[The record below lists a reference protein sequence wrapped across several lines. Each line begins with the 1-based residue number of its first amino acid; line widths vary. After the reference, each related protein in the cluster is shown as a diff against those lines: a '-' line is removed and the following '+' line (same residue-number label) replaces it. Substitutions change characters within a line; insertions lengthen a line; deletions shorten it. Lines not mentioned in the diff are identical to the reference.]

1 MFSVGITSN
10 NQIKITI
17 DEKQDI
23 VLDIHNSEQLV
34 KKMNLLIKVIKT
46 EEEESKQ
53 LGQYSQQ
60 QTEYF

>member
-34 KKMNLLIKVIKT
+34 KKMNLLIKVMKT